1 MNKYLQLNLLTK
13 TKSFLLLSILV
24 VLGACQDK
32 DEFTPDPISG
42 DINDFYQDAQGNFGT
57 DIFDV
62 QNDFVFITINN
73 TSVHIPSNSL
83 VYPDGSDVEGMVNI
97 VFEDVLNKG
106 ELVIHDL
113 PTMSS
118 GKLLSSEGA
127 MFLSFS
133 QNGQELEIKPGSLVT
148 LRLRDVNAEADV
160 QVYDGYDANDNLDWN
175 ISSQAFSLESW
186 SFFWDGKD
194 WIDSGYELY
203 LTNTGWF
210 SIAKEINPSV
220 SDVEQVCAGLPA
232 ELFDGSNSDV
242 FLILNDYDTVVP
254 LEMDSQ
260 KMLFCADFLNMPQ
273 GAEATIVSIS
283 SIGAL
288 NYYFGMSNATIS
300 VDTGDLN
307 IYPNPQTKEQILD
320 LLGMF

>member
-1 MNKYLQLNLLTK
+1 ML
-13 TKSFLLLSILV
+13 ILGLV
-24 VLGACQDK
+24 LVLGSCQDK

-42 DINDFYQDAQGNFGT
+42 DINDFYEDAQGAFGT
-57 DIFDV
+57 DVFDV
-62 QNDFVFITINN
+62 EEDFVFITINN
-73 TSVHIPSNSL
+73 TSVHIPANSL
-83 VYPDGSDVEGMVNI
+83 VYPDGTDVEGLVTI

-106 ELVIHDL
+106 ELIIHDV
-113 PTMSS
+113 PTMTTEN
-118 GKLLSSEGA
+118 LLSSEGA

-133 QNGQELEIKPGSLVT
+133 QNGQELSIKSGSLIT
-148 LRLRDVNAEADV
+148 LRLRDTDADADV
-160 QVYDGYDANDNLDWN
+160 QVYEGFDAVNNSTWN
-175 ISSQAFSLESW
+175 ESNQAFSLESW

-203 LTNTGWF
+203 LTATGWF
-210 SIAKEINPSV
+210 SVAKEIEAS
-220 SDVEQVCAGLPA
+220 SSEVEEVCSQLPT

-254 LEMDSQ
+254 LEMDTE
-260 KMLFCADFLNMPQ
+260 KMLFCADFVNMPQ

-283 SIGAL
+283 SIGTL

-300 VDTGDLN
+300 VDTGD
-307 IYPNPQTKEQILD
+307 ISIFPNPQTKEQILD